1 MVQRKLAL
9 NIDENI
15 HEEFKIHSVKTR
27 KSMGKIV
34 EELIREYLKKQE
46 RSDKGKHEND

>member
-1 MVQRKLAL
+1 MAQRKLAL

-15 HEEFKIHSVKTR
+15 HEDLKIHSIKTR

-34 EELIREYLKKQE
+34 EELIMQYLKQQE
-46 RSDKGKHEND
+46 RSDKGKDETE